1 MGGDSTRQIIA
12 RMEELS
18 DRYMPKETGR
28 APLLQDFDS
37 FRQALNVA
45 AADQRVLVILQGAE
59 DELERAKETLR
70 PIAWSGGI
78 IGRFHYD
85 CSPEPNWTSTISGLE
100 DSPGIHL
107 VLPGQFGT
115 EGVLYQS
122 LPLDARPEEIRAVM
136 SRANSHYAAN
146 TEQKVYASHV
156 AEGRK
161 NGIYF
166 AGAVPYGEDR
176 DADGEI
182 DHRPH
187 ENRRTPRQ

>member
-1 MGGDSTRQIIA
+1 
-12 RMEELS
+12 
-18 DRYMPKETGR
+18 MPKETGR

-107 VLPGQFGT
+107 VQPGQFGT

-122 LPLDARPEEIRAVM
+122 LPLDARLRKFAQSCPVPTVTMPRTPNRRSTPPTLLRA
-136 SRANSHYAAN
+136 
-146 TEQKVYASHV
+146 
-156 AEGRK
+156 GK

-182 DHRPH
+182 DTA
-187 ENRRTPRQ
+187 RTKTGAPLVNNQRKISIRYPLCSGSFAGS